1 MKFNHIISIDLK
13 HKNGKLIIYMIT
25 VVTRYTRAAFIEN
38 KCTETVISKVI
49 VVIHIWLTELFL
61 MDNEGNLET
70 MKCEN

>member
-13 HKNGKLIIYMIT
+13 HKNGKLIIYMIN

-38 KCTETVISKVI
+38 KCTEAVISKVI
-49 VVIHIWLTELFL
+49 VVIHIWSTELFL

>member
-13 HKNGKLIIYMIT
+13 HKNGKLIIYMIN

-49 VVIHIWLTELFL
+49 VVIHIWSTELFL

>member
-1 MKFNHIISIDLK
+1 MKFNHTISIDLK
-13 HKNGKLIIYMIT
+13 HKNGKLIIYMIN

-49 VVIHIWLTELFL
+49 VVIHIWSTELFL

>member
-13 HKNGKLIIYMIT
+13 HKNGKLIIYMIN

-38 KCTETVISKVI
+38 KCTETAISKVI
-49 VVIHIWLTELFL
+49 VVIHIWSTELFL

>member
-13 HKNGKLIIYMIT
+13 HKNGKVIIYMIN

-49 VVIHIWLTELFL
+49 VVIHIWSTELFL